1 MDNDD
6 TGKDSTKKPK
16 RKRLKKFLLVLLC
29 ILIGI
34 SAFWA
39 VFSFIGRVSSDSL
52 IPQTAILRVSISNPA
67 RLVNGILTHESLD
80 EIAAVPALAPA
91 ISQLKK
97 LGESD
102 LLKNPLLNFAAQGNM
117 ELALLPDGTLIGVWD
132 MGLVSPLL
140 RILPLLSGFVTVPDL
155 YYVQAGKN
163 SRFEYRAGDT
173 TFFIGPYR
181 NTLFISDSSPV
192 FESRSA
198 GGNADKQDKD
208 VAYQTI
214 KPSAYDAALL
224 LSPEFIERL
233 LSVQDEGIAE
243 VMRNIHFSSPAEV
256 GISIFPQK
264 IEMRLTAPVS
274 SGLSALERL
283 LSQRSS
289 VPVMAERL
297 PAGVQYATILS
308 AGTLEELYQAA
319 LVFSGPSLDDTLK
332 QADRSSRALLGLSLN
347 DLLYS
352 WSGNEFAVFGM
363 EGRPHPVYAIQ
374 ITDERK
380 RQAVFDKAFKSI
392 VLNENIRLNLDGTRI
407 PRIEIPAF
415 LQALLR
421 RWDLNLPSPYYIINR
436 DYLLASE
443 SAEALL
449 AALRAMQRND
459 VLPRTADWKNIA
471 GGRSASS
478 AFSLYY
484 SLDLSVPVFLSA
496 NTALSGFLGAYRQ
509 GLLRMS
515 FEKGRLDL
523 SLALVPGL
531 GGGVTLVKG
540 YPLDMGSGVSNRIYV
555 AGKAPNSRM
564 FFTRGTFAVS
574 MNLTDNSSNELS
586 GQGQSWVIPANV
598 SGPVQVW
605 LVRDRGRVPL
615 VNGDVEA
622 AHGCPLLTGHRLS
635 SPPAARD
642 DRLYL
647 CSEDGKVHVVDTQG
661 SQDIWETS
669 FTSPLRSPPSFLSI
683 QTRREARTYAAV
695 YPKSFF
701 GEIWLLDQD
710 GKALPNWPALLEDDE
725 SEDGETGGSFGIG
738 FGSPLL
744 FAHNNRVHVA
754 FITQAGGLSL
764 FDEDASF
771 VAPFPLV
778 LEGIFYQQPV
788 FDGDFLWLVSD
799 NGNLFRVSLDG
810 EVLCQQIPG
819 FSVKEEGYLAV
830 FDGDGDKVPEIFIT
844 GEGNALYA
852 YSRNFRSLEGFP
864 LPVWGRPAFVSGG
877 GKPEIIGM
885 GMDNRLYRW
894 QFK

>member
-1 MDNDD
+1 MGNDV
-6 TGKDSTKKPK
+6 TKKP
-16 RKRLKKFLLVLLC
+16 KRLKKFLLVLLF

-34 SAFWA
+34 SIFWA
-39 VFSFIGRVSSDSL
+39 VFSLIGRISPDSL
-52 IPQTAILRVSISNPA
+52 IPSTAIMRVSISNPA
-67 RLVNGILTHESLD
+67 RLVDGILTHESLD
-80 EIAAVPALAPA
+80 EIAAVPTLAPA

-102 LLKNPLLNFAAQGNM
+102 LLKNPLLKIATQGNM
-117 ELALLPDGTLIGVWD
+117 ELALLPDKTLIAVWD
-132 MGLVSPLL
+132 MGLVAPLL
-140 RILPLLSGFVTVPDL
+140 RILPLISGFITVPDL

-163 SRFEYRAGDT
+163 SRFEYRADGT

-181 NTLFISDSSPV
+181 NTLFISDNSSV

-198 GGNADKQDKD
+198 GAVADKQDKN
-208 VAYQTI
+208 ATYQTI

-224 LSPEFIERL
+224 LSPEFIEGL
-233 LSVQDEGIAE
+233 FSVQDEGIAA
-243 VMRNIHFSSPAEV
+243 VMRNIRFSSAVEA

-274 SGLSALERL
+274 SDISALERL
-283 LSQRSS
+283 LAQRSS
-289 VPVMAERL
+289 APVMAERL
-297 PAGVQYATILS
+297 PADGQYATILS

-319 LVFSGPSLDDTLK
+319 VVFSGPSLDDTLLT
-332 QADRSSRALLGLSLN
+332 ADKSSRRLLGLSLN

-352 WSGNEFAVFGM
+352 WSGNEFAAFGI
-363 EGRPHPVYAIQ
+363 EGRPHPVYAVQ
-374 ITDERK
+374 IADERK

-392 VLNENIRLNLDGTRI
+392 VLNENVRLNLDGTRI
-407 PRIEIPAF
+407 PRIEVPAF

-421 RWDLNLPSPYYIINR
+421 HWDLNLPSPYYIVHQ

-449 AALRAMQRND
+449 ATLRAMQRND
-459 VLPRTADWKNIA
+459 VLPRTAGWKNIA
-471 GGRSASS
+471 GGRAASS
-478 AFSLYY
+478 SFSLYY
-484 SLDLSVPVFLSA
+484 SLDLSVPFFLKV

-515 FEKGRLDL
+515 FDKGRIDL

-540 YPLDMGSGVSNRIYV
+540 YPLEMGSGVSNRIYG
-555 AGKAPNSRM
+555 AGKAPNSRI
-564 FFTRGTFAVS
+564 FFTRGNFAVS
-574 MNLTDNSSNELS
+574 LNPADNSINELS
-586 GQGQSWVIPANV
+586 SQGQSWVIPQANSGTA
-598 SGPVQVW
+598 SGPVHAWV
-605 LVRDRGRVPL
+605 VSDRGRVTL
-615 VNGDVEA
+615 VNGDMEA
-622 AHGCPLLTGHRLS
+622 AQGFPVLTGHRLS
-635 SPPAARD
+635 SPPIAHD

-647 CSEDGKVHVVDTQG
+647 CSEDGKVHVIDTQG
-661 SQDIWETS
+661 NQDIWETS

-683 QTRREARTYAAV
+683 QTRRESRTYAAV

-710 GKALPNWPALLEDDE
+710 GKTLLNWPALLADDE
-725 SEDGETGGSFGIG
+725 GEDGESGGLFGIG

-754 FITQAGGLSL
+754 FVTQAGGLSL
-764 FDEDASF
+764 FDEEASF
-771 VAPFPLV
+771 VEPFPLV
-778 LEGIFYQQPV
+778 LDGIFYQQPV

-864 LPVWGRPAFVSGG
+864 LPVWGRTAFVSDG

>member
-1 MDNDD
+1 MSED
-6 TGKDSTKKPK
+6 GTKKPK
-16 RKRLKKFLLVLLC
+16 RKRSRKFLLVLLC
-29 ILIGI
+29 FLIGI
-34 SAFWA
+34 SIFWA
-39 VFSFIGRVSSDSL
+39 VFSLIGRVSPDSL
-52 IPQTAILRVSISNPA
+52 IPHTAILRVSISNPV
-67 RLVNGILTHESLD
+67 RLVNGILNHESLD
-80 EIAAVPALAPA
+80 EIAAVPALSPA

-102 LLKNPLLNFAAQGNM
+102 LLKSPLLNFAAQGNM

-140 RILPLLSGFVTVPDL
+140 RILPLLAGFVTVPDL

-163 SRFEYRAGDT
+163 SRFEYRAGET

-181 NTLFISDSSPV
+181 NTLFISDSSSV
-192 FESRSA
+192 FESRSV
-198 GGNADKQDKD
+198 GTHIEKQDKD
-208 VAYQTI
+208 ATYQVI
-214 KPSAYDAALL
+214 KPSSFDAALL
-224 LSPEFIERL
+224 LSPEFIEGL
-233 LSVQDEGIAE
+233 FSVQDEGIAE
-243 VMRNIHFSSPAEV
+243 VMRNIHFSSPAEA

-274 SGLSALERL
+274 SSLSALESL
-283 LSQRSS
+283 LARRSS

-332 QADRSSRALLGLSLN
+332 QADRSSRTLLGLSLN

-352 WSGNEFAVFGM
+352 WSGDEFAVFGI

-374 ITDERK
+374 VSDERK

-392 VLNENIRLNLDGTRI
+392 VLNENVRLNLDGTRI
-407 PRIEIPAF
+407 PRIEVPAF

-421 RWDLNLPSPYYIINR
+421 RWDLNLPSPYYIIHQ

-449 AALRAMQRND
+449 ATLRAIQRND

-471 GGRSASS
+471 GGRAASS

-484 SLDLSVPVFLSA
+484 SLDLSVPFFLRA

-523 SLALVPGL
+523 SLALIPGL
-531 GGGVTLVKG
+531 GSGVTLVKG
-540 YPLDMGSGVSNRIYV
+540 YPLDMGSGVSNRIYG
-555 AGKAPNSRM
+555 AGKAPNSRI
-564 FFTRGTFAVS
+564 FFTRGNYAVAL
-574 MNLTDNSSNELS
+574 NPADNSSNELS
-586 GQGQSWVIPANV
+586 GQGQSWVIPQANSGSVHAWVV
-598 SGPVQVW
+598 S
-605 LVRDRGRVPL
+605 DRGRVTL
-615 VNGDVEA
+615 VNGDMEA
-622 AHGCPLLTGHRLS
+622 VHGFPVLTGHRLS
-635 SPPAARD
+635 SPPIAHD

-661 SQDIWETS
+661 NQDIWETS

-710 GKALPNWPALLEDDE
+710 GKTLPNWPALLADDEDDE
-725 SEDGETGGSFGIG
+725 DEEGETGGSFGIG

-744 FAHNNRVHVA
+744 FAHNNRVYVA
-754 FITQAGGLSL
+754 FVTQAGGLSL

-771 VAPFPLV
+771 VEPFPLV
-778 LEGIFYQQPV
+778 LDGVFYQQPV

-799 NGNLFRVSLDG
+799 NGNLFRLSLDG

-864 LPVWGRPAFVSGG
+864 LPVWGRPAFISGS
-877 GKPEIIGM
+877 GKQEIIGM

>member
-1 MDNDD
+1 MGDAE
-6 TGKDSTKKPK
+6 TKKPK
-16 RKRLKKFLLVLLC
+16 KRLKKFLLVLLC
-29 ILIGI
+29 ILVGI
-34 SAFWA
+34 SIFWV
-39 VFSFIGRVSSDSL
+39 VFSLIGRVSPDSL
-52 IPQTAILRVSISNPA
+52 IPNNAILRVSVSNPA

-102 LLKNPLLNFAAQGNM
+102 LLKNPLLKIAAQGNM
-117 ELALLPDGTLIGVWD
+117 ELALLPDGTLIAVWD

-140 RILPLLSGFVTVPDL
+140 RILPLLSGFVTIPDL

-163 SRFEYRAGDT
+163 SRFEYRAGDS

-192 FESRSA
+192 FEARSA
-198 GGNADKQDKD
+198 GNIDKQDK
-208 VAYQTI
+208 ATFQTI

-224 LSPEFIERL
+224 LSPEFIEGL
-233 LSVQDEGIAE
+233 FSVQDEGIAE
-243 VMRNIHFSSPAEV
+243 VMRNIQFSSPAEV
-256 GISIFPQK
+256 GVSVFSQK

-274 SGLSALERL
+274 SGLSVLERL
-283 LSQRSS
+283 LERRSS

-319 LVFSGPSLDDTLK
+319 LVFSGPSLDDILK
-332 QADRSSRALLGLSLN
+332 QTDRSSRALLGLSLN

-352 WSGNEFAVFGM
+352 WSGNEFAVFGI

-374 ITDERK
+374 VADERK

-407 PRIEIPAF
+407 PRIEVPAF

-421 RWDLNLPSPYYIINR
+421 RWDLNLPSPYYIIHQ

-459 VLPRTADWKNIA
+459 VLPRTADWKNLA
-471 GGRSASS
+471 GGRAATS

-484 SLDLSVPVFLSA
+484 SLDLSVPFFLRA

-515 FEKGRLDL
+515 FDKGSLDL

-540 YPLDMGSGVSNRIYV
+540 YPLDMGSGVSNRIYG
-555 AGKAPNSRM
+555 AGKAPNSRI
-564 FFTRGTFAVS
+564 FFTRGNFALS
-574 MNLTDNSSNELS
+574 LNPADNSINELS
-586 GQGQSWVIPANV
+586 GQGQLWVIPTDSTSS
-598 SGPVQVW
+598 SGPVQGWV
-605 LVRDRGRVPL
+605 VSDRGRVTL
-615 VNGDVEA
+615 VNGDMEA
-622 AHGCPLLTGHRLS
+622 AHGFPVLTGHRLS
-635 SPPAARD
+635 SPPIAHD
-642 DRLYL
+642 DKLYL
-647 CSEDGKVHVVDTQG
+647 CSEDGNVHVIDTQG
-661 SQDIWETS
+661 NQDIWETS
-669 FTSPLRSPPSFLSI
+669 FTSPLRSPPSFFSI
-683 QTRREARTYAAV
+683 QTRREVRTYAAV

-710 GKALPNWPALLEDDE
+710 GKALPNWPALLADDE
-725 SEDGETGGSFGIG
+725 DEDGETGGSFGIG

-744 FAHNNRVHVA
+744 FAHNNRVQVA
-754 FITQAGGLSL
+754 FVTQAGGLSL
-764 FDEDASF
+764 FDEEASF
-771 VAPFPLV
+771 VEPFPLV
-778 LEGIFYQQPV
+778 LDGVFYQQPV

-810 EVLCQQIPG
+810 EVLCQQILG
-819 FSVKEEGYLAV
+819 FSVKEEGYLTV
-830 FDGDGDKVPEIFIT
+830 FDGNGDKIPEIFIT
-844 GEGNALYA
+844 GEGNALHA

-864 LPVWGRPAFVSGG
+864 LPVWGRPAFISDSG
-877 GKPEIIGM
+877 KKHEIIGM
-885 GMDNRLYRW
+885 GMDRRLYRW